1 MKSLILQWLVLVEAL
16 VLLSVP
22 DPVQGQC
29 LDDQRALLLRLR
41 SGLIFSSVSST
52 KLNAWNQT
60 SDCCRW
66 IGVKCD
72 EKGRVTGLDLSAES
86 ISGGLDDSSAL
97 FDLYRLRSLDLS
109 FNDLN
114 YPLIPSQIGKLA
126 NLKHLNLSYSGFGG
140 QIPGKVSNMTRLVVL
155 DLTTYSASNRSLKLE
170 NPNLASFVQNFG
182 ELTELYLD
190 GVNVSAKG
198 KEWCEALSSSLQN
211 LRVLSMSNCYLSGPI
226 DTSLLKLK
234 HLEKIQLDNNGFST
248 TVPDFFG
255 EFKNLSFLSLR
266 YCGFSGR
273 LPGKVFQLSKLQT
286 LDLSNNPM
294 LEGTVMEF
302 PVDGSLQ
309 ILALSNTNFFGT
321 LPESIENLEWLSRLD
336 LAACNFTGQ
345 IPRSTSMLKRLVYV
359 DLSSNK
365 FTGTIPSFTMPENL
379 TGIILSNNS
388 LMGELPVH
396 WESLNN
402 LQNLD
407 LSGNMLSGRIP
418 PSLFLLPSL
427 RTIQLSNN
435 MLSGWLEI
443 PTNVSSRNLTTLD
456 LSSNILQGPI
466 KSVFELRELNF
477 LSLAYNNFSGSVE
490 LGWFQKLE
498 NLSSLDLSYN
508 SLSVYGTVN
517 SSITQLTRLR
527 LALCGL
533 DGFPD
538 LKKQSRL
545 VFLDLSVNQI
555 KGEVP
560 NWLWKVGSG
569 SLMHLNIS
577 HNQLTAFE
585 EDYQIPDAL
594 SVLDLH
600 YNMFG
605 GNLPLLPPAAIYLD
619 YSDNNFTSSIPSDVD
634 RNLSFSIYLS
644 LSNNSLTGSIPET
657 VCSAKYLQVLDLSD
671 NKLSGEIP
679 ECLMEKSST
688 LGVLNLRRNN
698 LNGSLGDSFPRNCAI
713 ETLDLSSNRIRGQV
727 PRSLANCLKLE
738 VLNIGHNQISDTFP
752 CHLKNL
758 STLRVVVLKSNNFSG
773 PIDCSGDHSPWP
785 MLQIVD
791 LAMNKF
797 TGELKQDC
805 LMKWKAMM
813 GDANATTSYI
823 RFDFLQFSGFSYYQD
838 SVTYTSKGQELELS
852 KILTIYTAIDLSS
865 NDFQGP
871 IPDAIGELKEL
882 CILNLSRNAFTGPI
896 PSVLSNLQQ
905 LESLDLSSNNLT
917 GEIPKE
923 LTNLNFLSYL
933 NLSNNQLVGEIP
945 KGPQFQTF
953 SEESFEGNK
962 GLCGIPLKKRCR
974 ATDKSALSHQP
985 RHSNSEEDDSEWIF
999 VSAAFGFGFGFWIFI
1014 GSLVLWRR
1022 WRTWYNIH
1030 VDQLLLMIFPQ
1041 LEQTNR
1047 GRRTRKQNNRNPKR
1061 RFIR

>member
-1 MKSLILQWLVLVEAL
+1 
-16 VLLSVP
+16 
-22 DPVQGQC
+22 
-29 LDDQRALLLRLR
+29 
-41 SGLIFSSVSST
+41 
-52 KLNAWNQT
+52 
-60 SDCCRW
+60 
-66 IGVKCD
+66 
-72 EKGRVTGLDLSAES
+72 
-86 ISGGLDDSSAL
+86 
-97 FDLYRLRSLDLS
+97 
-109 FNDLN
+109 
-114 YPLIPSQIGKLA
+114 
-126 NLKHLNLSYSGFGG
+126 
-140 QIPGKVSNMTRLVVL
+140 
-155 DLTTYSASNRSLKLE
+155 
-170 NPNLASFVQNFG
+170 
-182 ELTELYLD
+182 
-190 GVNVSAKG
+190 
-198 KEWCEALSSSLQN
+198 
-211 LRVLSMSNCYLSGPI
+211 MSNCYLSGPI

-234 HLEKIQLDNNGFST
+234 HLEKIRLDNNGFST

-255 EFKNLSFLSLR
+255 EFKNLSFLSLS

-273 LPGKVFQLSKLQT
+273 LPGKVFQLPTLQT

-309 ILALSNTNFFGT
+309 TLALSNTNFFGT

-345 IPRSTSMLKRLVYV
+345 IPQSTSKLKRLVYV

-365 FTGTIPSFTMPENL
+365 FTGTIPSFSMSENL
-379 TGIILSNNS
+379 TRIVLSNNS
-388 LMGELPVH
+388 LMGELPGH
-396 WESLNN
+396 WESLKN

-418 PSLFLLPSL
+418 PSLFLLLSL

-435 MLSGWLEI
+435 MLSGRLEI

-456 LSSNILQGPI
+456 LGSNILQGPI
-466 KSVFELRELNF
+466 TSVFELRELNF
-477 LSLAYNNFSGSVE
+477 LSLADNNFSGPLE

-508 SLSVYGTVN
+508 SLSVYKKVN
-517 SSITQLTRLR
+517 SSIPQVRRLR
-527 LALCGL
+527 LASCGL
-533 DGFPD
+533 ERFPD
-538 LKKQSRL
+538 LREQSRL
-545 VFLDLSVNQI
+545 VFLDLSFNQI
-555 KGEVP
+555 RGEVP

-577 HNQLTAFE
+577 HNQLTGFE
-585 EDYQIPDAL
+585 EDYKIPDAL

-600 YNMFG
+600 YNMFS

-619 YSDNNFTSSIPSDVD
+619 YSDNNFTSSIPSDID
-634 RNLSFSIYLS
+634 RNLNFSIYLS
-644 LSNNSLTGSIPET
+644 LSNNDLTGSIPES

-727 PRSLANCLKLE
+727 PRSLANCSKLE
-738 VLNIGHNQISDTFP
+738 VLNIGHNQINDTFP
-752 CHLKNL
+752 CHLKNI

-813 GDANATTSYI
+813 GDANATTSYL

-852 KILTIYTAIDLSS
+852 KILTIYTAIDLSG

-896 PSVLSNLQQ
+896 PSMLSNLQQ

-962 GLCGIPLKKRCR
+962 GLCGIPLKKTCR
-974 ATDKSALSHQP
+974 ATDKSAVSHTEYRANGLDLQYIITGIGYGVGAGAIVAPIVFWRQASDCIDDGIDKILLAILPILGLTYTTSDNWETEDEESIKDHEMGEDPEDEQEHEHEKEDGELYRKYCIFCSKLDMTRKMVIHNPKCKCHHDSPTSSSSSYFLSSFSLSH
-985 RHSNSEEDDSEWIF
+985 
-999 VSAAFGFGFGFWIFI
+999 
-1014 GSLVLWRR
+1014 
-1022 WRTWYNIH
+1022 
-1030 VDQLLLMIFPQ
+1030 
-1041 LEQTNR
+1041 
-1047 GRRTRKQNNRNPKR
+1047 
-1061 RFIR
+1061 